1 MNIYLC
7 LGSKEDSKMEFKAN
21 PKSIEDT
28 LALKR
33 RYVIPRFQREY
44 SWEKDELL
52 TMWEDL
58 IESIQFDGTTLLA
71 NEYFIGSLVLVGDDD
86 DTTNIDRA
94 VVDGQQRL
102 TTFTIA
108 FAVLSQL
115 FRKLGEDKLADITH
129 SYIIGEDKDG
139 NEFEKL
145 KTETPK
151 PFFQFR
157 IQQKDIDFNA
167 IPNSP
172 EEKRILNAY
181 LFFENK
187 LSEKELTKEFDS
199 KYPGMLEKVSYVDIL
214 KAFRNQILNC
224 KVVYVTVKSFDD
236 AYTIFEVLNA
246 KGKDLTPVDI
256 IKNIIFSVL
265 TQEVPV
271 DYAYEKWQR
280 IKDLVSKESE
290 QEMLTFYRH
299 YWLSKYAFSTSKK
312 LVKDFEKSINKTPD
326 DYKIFIDELENA
338 AEIYSKIVVPDI
350 NEWKQPEDLSIFT
363 TLDAL
368 VTFGTTQVRT
378 FLLALFETRTK
389 GLISHKDY
397 LFVLSSLER
406 FHLIFTAICSSRPS
420 GLERRYSSYARK
432 LRDCKDKV
440 ESRKCIREL
449 IGLLNETLP
458 AYDVF
463 ETKLFEIK
471 YTSRDVKDKKLVQY
485 ILKKL
490 EWYFAESNELQPFS
504 FTIEHILPESTRTE
518 YAGLLGNLIPL
529 GEKLN
534 NELKDRSFMQ
544 KIKRYPE
551 SNYATVKT
559 FLKDAKNI
567 KTWGEEE
574 IENRTKEIA
583 GILYGRMW
591 DI

>member
-1 MNIYLC
+1 
-7 LGSKEDSKMEFKAN
+7 MEFKAN

-44 SWEKDELL
+44 SWERDELL

-58 IESIQFDGTTLLA
+58 IENIQFNNSALIS

-86 DTTNIDRA
+86 DTANIDRA

-108 FAVLSQL
+108 FSVLSQI
-115 FRKLGEDKLADITH
+115 FRKLGEEKLADITH

-145 KTETPK
+145 KTETNK
-151 PFFQFR
+151 PFFQLR
-157 IQQKDIDFNA
+157 IQQKNIDFNA
-167 IPNSP
+167 IPETP

-181 LFFENK
+181 IFFEEK
-187 LSEKELTKEFDS
+187 LSEKSLRKEFEL
-199 KYPGMLEKVSYVDIL
+199 KYPGINEKVTYIDML
-214 KAFRNQILNC
+214 RAFRNQILNC
-224 KVVYVTVKSFDD
+224 KVVYVTVKTFDD

-265 TQEVPV
+265 TQEVPI
-271 DYAYEKWQR
+271 DYAYEKWQS

-299 YWLSKYAFSTSKK
+299 YWLSKYSFSTSKK
-312 LVKDFEKSINKTPD
+312 LVKDFEKNITKTPD
-326 DYKIFIDELENA
+326 SYKKFIDDLANA
-338 AEIYSKIVVPDI
+338 AEIYSKVVVPDL
-350 NEWKQPEDLSIFT
+350 NDWKQPEDLSIYT
-363 TLDAL
+363 ALDSL
-368 VTFGTTQVRT
+368 VIFGTTQVRT
-378 FLLALFETRTK
+378 FLLALFETRAK
-389 GLISHKDY
+389 DLISHKDY
-397 LFVLSSLER
+397 LFVLCSLEK

-432 LRDCKDKV
+432 LRECVDKV
-440 ESRKCIREL
+440 EARKCTKEL

-458 AYDVF
+458 DYSVF
-463 ETKLFEIK
+463 EKRLFDIK
-471 YTSRDVKDKKLVQY
+471 YSSREVKDKKLVQY

-490 EWYFAESNELQPFS
+490 EWYFAGSNELQPLS
-504 FTIEHILPESTRTE
+504 FTIEHILPESTRTT
-518 YAGLLGNLIPL
+518 YSSLLGNLIPL
-529 GEKLN
+529 GDKLN
-534 NELKDRSFMQ
+534 NELKDKPFSQ
-544 KIKRYPE
+544 KIKRYQQ
-551 SNYATVKT
+551 SNYASVKN
-559 FLKDAKNI
+559 FLGSINNA

-574 IENRTKEIA
+574 INRRTKEIA
-583 GILYGRMW
+583 DILYNKMW
-591 DI
+591 V